1 MISFF
6 FRKSKRRE
14 NSRLTRERESQWLTF
29 TYKGKRRRMIVSR
42 LSRQL
47 TMTWRDF
54 TRERRKIFMK
64 QQQVKAT
71 KKNILTVQC
80 ILAHYPKF
88 VVPRLYKCSAYLLF
102 FLRLNLNASFI
113 KTIFFLLSILLIHSN
128 LPRARDQWAR
138 SYIHIVNKLS
148 NLKYAEIKSHF
159 SGFLYLVLDVTLF
172 RTLLRT
178 RIFFISSI
186 KFFTFFCEI
195 FFGAIKKL

>member
-1 MISFF
+1 MS
-6 FRKSKRRE
+6 RQLTMTTME
-14 NSRLTRERESQWLTF
+14 RLTREREENLLKLSKAAASKGNKEEY
-29 TYKGKRRRMIVSR
+29 TYCAMHTCSLPEVS
-42 LSRQL
+42 S
-47 TMTWRDF
+47 
-54 TRERRKIFMK
+54 
-64 QQQVKAT
+64 
-71 KKNILTVQC
+71 
-80 ILAHYPKF
+80 F
-88 VVPRLYKCSAYLLF
+88 VARWLYKCSAYLLF

-172 RTLLRT
+172 WTLLRT

-186 KFFTFFCEI
+186 KIFNIFFCKI
-195 FFGAIKKL
+195 FFVEGTIKKS